1 MVRVRA
7 SSMQPH
13 LVPPVTTH
21 ALVVRTA
28 AFSPRWKDAV
38 SRLSRSKACGAP
50 HGTRYVRGA
59 RGWHVLR
66 TVVPRPGQ
74 AALCLW
80 CVRHAGGRYA

>member
-38 SRLSRSKACGAP
+38 SRLSRSKA
-50 HGTRYVRGA
+50 
-59 RGWHVLR
+59 
-66 TVVPRPGQ
+66 
-74 AALCLW
+74 
-80 CVRHAGGRYA
+80 